1 MNKKTKAL
9 TTEQYKEIIQT
20 MKEGFCG
27 CRPNDRIATGNAL
40 PTPDT
45 KIHPKQAKEEP
56 HK

>member
-27 CRPNDRIATGNAL
+27 FRSN
-40 PTPDT
+40 
-45 KIHPKQAKEEP
+45 
-56 HK
+56 